1 MIEHDDT
8 PTVPHSATSA
18 EVVDNNPT
26 TIQIPVA
33 PSDSTQQAGQH
44 TPTPEPA
51 SDASVVQAANATQ
64 ATQAEQPE
72 QAEQPAQPLAAPAT
86 TPTPAANPPMSVM
99 DLLSIRIASDPQ
111 LSPDGTCIA
120 YVVQQCHEKTNSTSS
135 TIWLVSSSGGKTSAP
150 RQLTGGEQHD
160 STPRWSP
167 DGKMLA
173 FLSDRGGSAQIYLL
187 PLHGGEAR
195 TFSTLAQDVTEYSWR
210 PDSTAIL
217 AHSAW
222 KPADDRGEP
231 DSNALSIVYTRVA
244 EQWDGTGYK
253 QGRSQQLWL
262 LPLEG
267 EPLRIT
273 SEPVDLVQSSWS
285 PDGTEIAFC
294 ANRRSDPDL
303 SASMALWVLTL
314 ATGQMRRLSPEDGL
328 AQMPSWS
335 PDGQHIAYYFTVDQT
350 EAKNYSPWIVN
361 AHGADAPRPATNTS
375 LEYNSQQL
383 IVDEM
388 RNESFSP
395 PGWFPDG
402 QSLFIHIQEHGQVH
416 LYRADTVQ
424 QQLIKLTT
432 GNGRYLDAKISSD
445 GQSITF
451 IRADWF
457 TPGDIWSMDNTGKNL
472 RKLTGVNDALLRS
485 RQLIRP
491 KRITWQS
498 FDGLEIEGWLYLPP
512 LREQQKAPL
521 ILEVHGGPTLAW
533 GDAYVHEF
541 QVLAGQGYAV
551 LAANPRGSS
560 GYGEAFCVKVLN
572 DWGGDDFRDLM
583 AGIDHVIATEAVDG
597 ERLGIG
603 GLSYGGYMTNW
614 AITQTDRFKA
624 AVSRNGIS
632 NLTTSGLLTDQVLWF
647 EIVTAGDGQDG
658 QNTAAYH
665 RNRSPL
671 TFADKITTPLLLLHS
686 EQDMR
691 CPIEESMQLFTA
703 LRMRKHKVE
712 LVRYPN
718 MSHLID
724 WPDSGTPL
732 QRTDRLRR
740 TVQWFKH
747 FV

>member
-1 MIEHDDT
+1 MIEDEET
-8 PTVPHSATSA
+8 PTAVRPAQETEA
-18 EVVDNNPT
+18 ETKAEANSLT
-26 TIQIPVA
+26 TIQVPVMPADQHVATPEAA
-33 PSDSTQQAGQH
+33 PTDATAPAV
-44 TPTPEPA
+44 TTAPTPSPNPA
-51 SDASVVQAANATQ
+51 
-64 ATQAEQPE
+64 
-72 QAEQPAQPLAAPAT
+72 
-86 TPTPAANPPMSVM
+86 MSVE
-99 DLLSIRIASDPQ
+99 DLISLRIASDPQ
-111 LSPDGTCIA
+111 IAPDGSVIA
-120 YVVQQCHEKTNSTSS
+120 FVVQQCHEKTNTTSS
-135 TIWLVSSSGGKTSAP
+135 AIWLVNPSGGKTTTP
-150 RQLTGGEQHD
+150 RQVTAGDQHD
-160 STPRWSP
+160 FAPRWSP
-167 DGKMLA
+167 DGKTLA
-173 FLSDRGGSAQIYLL
+173 FLSDRDGTAQIYLL
-187 PLHGGEAR
+187 PLNGGEAR
-195 TFSTLAQDVTEYSWR
+195 KFSALPQDVAEYSWR
-210 PDSTAIL
+210 PDGAALL

-222 KPADDRGEP
+222 KPADDRDKP
-231 DSNALSIVYTRVA
+231 DTSDIAIVYTRIA
-244 EQWDGTGYK
+244 EQWDGLGYR
-253 QGRSQQLWL
+253 QGRNQQLWL

-273 SEPVDLVQSSWS
+273 SEPVDLVQSCWS

-294 ANRRSDPDL
+294 ANRRPDPDL
-303 SASMALWVLTL
+303 NVSMALWVLTL
-314 ATGQMRRLSPEDGL
+314 ATGQMRRLSPEGGL

-335 PDGQHIAYYFTVDQT
+335 PDGQHIAYYYTVDET

-361 AHGADAPRPATNTS
+361 VHNGDAPQPATNKTS
-375 LEYNSQQL
+375 EFTCQQW

-388 RNESFSP
+388 RIESLSP
-395 PGWFPDG
+395 PCWLPDG
-402 QSLFIHIQEHGQVH
+402 QSLLIPIQERGQVH

-424 QQLIKLTT
+424 QQLVRLTS
-432 GNGRYLDAKISSD
+432 GNGRYLDPKLSNN
-445 GQSITF
+445 GQTIALV
-451 IRADWF
+451 RADWF
-457 TPGDIWSMDNTGKNL
+457 TPGDIWSMDVQGKNL

-498 FDGLEIEGWLYLPP
+498 FDGQEIEGWLYLPP
-512 LREQQKAPL
+512 LGEQQKAPL

-551 LAANPRGSS
+551 LAANPRGSV

-583 AGIDHVIATEAVDG
+583 TGIDHVIATEPVDG
-597 ERLGIG
+597 DRLGIG

-614 AITQTDRFKA
+614 AVTQTDRFKA
-624 AVSRNGIS
+624 GVSRNGIS
-632 NLTTSGLLTDQVLWF
+632 NLTTSGLLTDQALWF
-647 EIVTAGDGQDG
+647 ELVTAGDGQD
-658 QNTAAYH
+658 TAAYH

-671 TFADKITTPLLLLHS
+671 TFADKITAPLLLLHA

-691 CPIEESMQLFTA
+691 CPIEEATQLFIA

-718 MSHLID
+718 MSHMMD
-724 WPDSGTPL
+724 FPSVGTPL